1 MRLGGPVFIDSE
13 DPEQIAQAHRALG
26 YRGGYCPHV
35 ELEDKEHI
43 RAIREAFAK
52 HDVTIAEVGV
62 WNNLLEADAAKRK
75 ANMTA
80 MKRALALADEV
91 GALCCTNIAGSR
103 NPQLW
108 AGLDAENLTQGSFD
122 AIVANARE
130 IIDEVKPKRAKL
142 TFEMMPWCFPD
153 TADSYLD
160 LMKAIDR
167 KGFAVHL
174 DIVNVIN
181 SPRRYFDTTS
191 IIRECFAKLGPHILA
206 CHLKD
211 IRLQGELTTHL
222 DEVLVGEG
230 GFDIAT
236 YLREADKLP
245 QQPPMLLEHLQ
256 TAEQYEQ
263 ARQYVVK
270 LAAKIGVGL

>member
-13 DPEQIAQAHRALG
+13 DPEQIARAHRALG
-26 YRGGYCPHV
+26 YRGGYCPPV
-35 ELEDKEHI
+35 ELEDKERI

-62 WNNLLEADAAKRK
+62 WNNLLEADAGKRK

-91 GALCCTNIAGSR
+91 GALCCVNIAGSR

-108 AGLDAENLTQGSFD
+108 AGPDAESLTQESFG

-153 TADSYLD
+153 SADSYLD
-160 LMKAIDR
+160 LVRAIDR
-167 KGFAVHL
+167 TGFAVHL

-181 SPRRYFDTTS
+181 SPRRYFDTTA

-211 IRLQGELTTHL
+211 IRLQGGLTTHL

-245 QQPPMLLEHLQ
+245 QEPPMLLEHLE

-270 LAAKIGVGL
+270 LAGQIGVGL